1 MEDHLKELI
10 DLVENKFKTE
20 ADVRRKLRNKK
31 KSLKRKRKK

>member
-1 MEDHLKELI
+1 MEEHFKELI

-20 ADVRRKLRNKK
+20 ADARRKLRNKK